1 MEITDI
7 VLLILIGAFAVRGLI
22 KGLVHELFGI
32 GAIIIGY
39 ITAYKY
45 SLTVGSLFKS
55 FDLSE
60 KSLSALGFVIV
71 FIVTYLVVM
80 IIAVFIGKII
90 KNVSLSD
97 VNRGGGMVFGAFKA
111 AVILS
116 VILTSF
122 VSFMPKE
129 SGFVKTTEKGA
140 VSGFLIKLSPVIYDI
155 VNKFGGSHVNPF
167 REEKIELEPVDIFG
181 GDPGQKA
188 LEKVKES
195 AENIRDGAE
204 EKSGDIMDKVKN
216 MTREEKDAL
225 AEKLLAPK
233 ADQ

>member
-39 ITAYKY
+39 IAAYKY

-195 AENIRDGAE
+195 AGNIRDGAE

>member
-22 KGLVHELFGI
+22 KGLVHELFGVA
-32 GAIIIGY
+32 AIIAGY
-39 ITAYKY
+39 VVAYKY

-71 FIVTYLVVM
+71 FIVTYLIVM
-80 IIAVFIGKII
+80 IVAVFISKII
-90 KNVSLSD
+90 KNVSLSE

-122 VSFMPKE
+122 VSFMPKD
-129 SGFVKTTEKGA
+129 SGFVKTTKNGA

-155 VNKFGGSHVNPF
+155 VNKFGGSQINPF
-167 REEKIELEPVDIFG
+167 REEKIELEPIEIFG
-181 GDPGQKA
+181 GDHGQKA

-195 AENIRDGAE
+195 AENIKDGAE
-204 EKSGDIMDKVKN
+204 EKTEDIMDKIKD

-225 AEKLLAPK
+225 AEKLLAPQS
-233 ADQ
+233 DQ

>member
-155 VNKFGGSHVNPF
+155 VNKFGSSHVNPF

-195 AENIRDGAE
+195 AGNIRDGAE